1 MRILKS
7 SLFCY
12 CDHEKTVNLSGV
24 QQNIQVIYF
33 NVWYEAEEIVMT
45 HIEKIC
51 FFLLCERLEK

>member
-1 MRILKS
+1 MLKS

-33 NVWYEAEEIVMT
+33 NVGYEAEEVVMT
-45 HIEKIC
+45 VNVLFQNILSRQENLV
-51 FFLLCERLEK
+51 F